1 MIAQKMAWSKPQK
14 MTQICGI
21 PISPLDSLYNRETLS
36 LRLYYIYIY
45 ICTYVYIHICIYI
58 QSYRV
63 HLVRLASTPI
73 FMLAPIP
80 LSCFKS

>member
-1 MIAQKMAWSKPQK
+1 LPKKWLGANPKKWPKSAAYPFPHWIHYTIEKPYLWGY
-14 MTQICGI
+14 I
-21 PISPLDSLYNRETLS
+21 
-36 LRLYYIYIY
+36 IYIY